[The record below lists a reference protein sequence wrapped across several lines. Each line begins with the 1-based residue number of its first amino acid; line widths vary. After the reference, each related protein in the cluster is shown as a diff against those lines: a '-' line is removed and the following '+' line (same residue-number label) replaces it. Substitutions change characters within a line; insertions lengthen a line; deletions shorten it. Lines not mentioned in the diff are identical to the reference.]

1 VWFKLCV
8 KNLSIQPSEAWK
20 LDFVEMYYLFD
31 QEKNNTDDMSVML
44 NFEREINGASKE
56 WLLKN

>member
-1 VWFKLCV
+1 
-8 KNLSIQPSEAWK
+8 
-20 LDFVEMYYLFD
+20 MYYLFD

-44 NFEREINGASKE
+44 NFEREMNGASKE